1 VTHPPRGLGQM
12 AWLLRRH
19 VAPYW
24 LAFTLLL
31 ASGLAATV
39 LGALLPVL
47 MAPILD
53 LALGR
58 TAAAG
63 GAPIGL
69 GNLSLQNLG
78 AAFFQWFG
86 IQSVERPFAAILAL
100 CVVYVGVG
108 VLKASIDFAN
118 FLLAQWIRIRAG
130 TGIQRDLFK
139 HLMDLSMSFF
149 NRQRTGE
156 LVSRLET
163 DTRSATSGLEIVV
176 GAAVTAPILI
186 AFYSYLLVR
195 TSPLLV
201 FHWGV
206 TRAIRGS
213 IRRLAS
219 AQFSVFAEL
228 ASRFQ
233 ETFLSIRIVKSFGA
247 EAFEQA
253 RLAGVLERVRRVHFR
268 YGLSKHAE
276 EPARAVVNY
285 AVEASVLSLAAWEL
299 LHGRLTAPTFF
310 LFLYVG
316 RAVITQL
323 GVLGSTYTQL
333 QTILAASDRV
343 TELFDVAP
351 AVKDGSESIDGFTD
365 RIAVRDVSFD
375 YGAERVLEHATFE
388 VRKGELVAL
397 VGPSGAGKSTLADL
411 LLRFYDPLEGVIT
424 IDGRDLRTL
433 RQESY
438 RRLFGV
444 VSQEALLFNA
454 TIRENIAYG
463 REGVTDAEI
472 ERAARIANADGF
484 IRELPEGYVTM
495 VGDRGIRLS
504 AGQRQRVAIARAI
517 VRRPAILMLDEAT
530 SALDSESERLVQ
542 QAIDRVIRDATS
554 VVIAHRLSTVLHA
567 DQIVV
572 LNDKRVEA
580 IGRHAELLER
590 SETYARLYR
599 LQFTEA
605 VTSERPVAGVTR
617 MTEAT

>member
-1 VTHPPRGLGQM
+1 VTHPPRGLAQM

-24 LAFTLLL
+24 PAVSLMLAGGLLATLL
-31 ASGLAATV
+31 A
-39 LGALLPVL
+39 ALLPAL

-58 TAAAG
+58 PPVAASA
-63 GAPIGL
+63 ARIGF
-69 GNLSLQNLG
+69 GTLSLQNLG

-86 IQSVERPFAAILAL
+86 IETVTRPFAAILVL
-100 CVVYVGVG
+100 CVLYVAIGL
-108 VLKASIDFAN
+108 LKACIDFTN
-118 FLLAQWIRIRAG
+118 FLLAQWIRVRAG

-139 HLMDLSMSFF
+139 HLMGLSMSFF

-163 DTRSATSGLEIVV
+163 DTRSATSGLEMVV
-176 GAAVTAPILI
+176 GSTVTAPLLIL
-186 AFYSYLLVR
+186 FYSYLLVR

-201 FHWGV
+201 VAAVGAAALHWGV
-206 TRAIRGS
+206 TRAIRRS
-213 IRRLAS
+213 IRRLAT

-233 ETFLSIRIVKSFGA
+233 ETFLSIRIIKSFGA

-253 RLAGVLERVRRVHFR
+253 RLGTVLDRVRSVHFR
-268 YGLSKHAE
+268 FGVYKHAE
-276 EPARAVVNY
+276 EPARSVVNY
-285 AVEASVLSLAAWEL
+285 VVEASVLALAAWEL
-299 LHGRLTAPTFF
+299 MAGRLAAPTFF

-316 RAVITQL
+316 RAVMAQL
-323 GVLGSTYTQL
+323 AVLGSTYTQL

-343 TELFDVAP
+343 TELFDVTP
-351 AVKDGSESIDGFTD
+351 AVKDGSDPVNVFAD
-365 RIAVRDVSFD
+365 RIAVRDVTFD
-375 YGAERVLEHATFE
+375 YGGERVLEHVTFD
-388 VRKGELVAL
+388 VKKGELVAL

-411 LLRFYDPLEGVIT
+411 LLRFYDPISGVIT
-424 IDGRDLRTL
+424 LDGRDLKGIQ
-433 RQESY
+433 QESY

-463 REGVTDAEI
+463 RDGAAESEI

-484 IRELPEGYVTM
+484 IRELPEGYATM

-517 VRRPAILMLDEAT
+517 LRRPAILVLDEAT

-567 DQIVV
+567 DRIVV

-580 IGRHAELLER
+580 VGRHAELLER

-599 LQFTEA
+599 LQFTEMA
-605 VTSERPVAGVTR
+605 TSERP
-617 MTEAT
+617 

>member
-1 VTHPPRGLGQM
+1 VTRSRRGLGEL
-12 AWLLRRH
+12 AWMLRRH
-19 VAPYW
+19 VAPNW
-24 LAFTLLL
+24 PAVALLL
-31 ASGLAATV
+31 ASGLVATL

-58 TAAAG
+58 SVSASPTR
-63 GAPIGL
+63 IGL
-69 GNLSLQNLG
+69 GTISLQNLG
-78 AAFFQWFG
+78 AAFFQWLG
-86 IQSVERPFAAILAL
+86 IETVARPFAAILVLCAL
-100 CVVYVGVG
+100 YVAVG
-108 VLKASIDFAN
+108 FLKACIEFAN
-118 FLLAQWIRIRAG
+118 FLLAQWIRIRAT

-139 HLMDLSMSFF
+139 HLMGLSMSFF

-156 LVSRLET
+156 LVSRLES
-163 DTRSATSGLEIVV
+163 DTRSASSGLEMVV
-176 GAAVTAPILI
+176 SSAVTAPLLI
-186 AFYSYLLVR
+186 VFYSYLLVR

-201 FHWGV
+201 VAAVGAATLHWGV
-206 TRAIRGS
+206 THAIRRS
-213 IRRLAS
+213 IRRLAT

-233 ETFLSIRIVKSFGA
+233 ETFLSIRIIKSFGA

-253 RLAGVLERVRRVHFR
+253 RLAGVLERVRNVHFR
-268 YGLSKHAE
+268 FGFYKHAD
-276 EPARAVVNY
+276 EPARSVVNY
-285 AVEASVLSLAAWEL
+285 VVEASVLALAAWEL
-299 LHGRLTAPTFF
+299 MAGRLAVPTFF

-316 RAVITQL
+316 RAVMVQL
-323 GVLGSTYTQL
+323 GVLASTYTQL
-333 QTILAASDRV
+333 QPILAAADRV
-343 TELFDVAP
+343 TDLFAVTP
-351 AVKDGSESIDGFTD
+351 AVQDGPEEIDGFAD
-365 RIAVRDVSFD
+365 RISVRDVSFD
-375 YGAERVLEHATFE
+375 YGGERVLEHVSFD
-388 VRKGELVAL
+388 VKKGELVAI

-411 LLRFYDPLEGVIT
+411 LLRFYDPIAGAIT
-424 IDGRDLRTL
+424 IDARDLRSL

-454 TIRENIAYG
+454 TIRENIAYS
-463 REGVTDAEI
+463 REGVSDAEI

-484 IRELPEGYVTM
+484 ICELPEGCATV

-517 VRRPAILMLDEAT
+517 LRRPAILVLDEAT

-567 DQIVV
+567 DRIVV
-572 LNDKRVEA
+572 LNDKRIEA
-580 IGRHAELLER
+580 VGRHAELLER

-599 LQFTEA
+599 LQFTE
-605 VTSERPVAGVTR
+605 
-617 MTEAT
+617 MATAEHP

>member
-1 VTHPPRGLGQM
+1 MTEPPRGLAQM
-12 AWLLRRH
+12 VWLLRRH

-24 LAFTLLL
+24 PAVAFLLS
-31 ASGLAATV
+31 SGLIATA
-39 LGALLPVL
+39 LGAMLPVL

-58 TAAAG
+58 PGASAG
-63 GAPIGL
+63 AGRIGL

-86 IQSVERPFAAILAL
+86 IEAVTRPFVAIVLLA
-100 CVVYVGVG
+100 CVYVGVG
-108 VLKASIDFAN
+108 FIKACIEFSN
-118 FLLAQWIRIRAG
+118 FLLAQWIRVRAG

-139 HLMDLSMSFF
+139 HLMGLSMSFF

-163 DTRSATSGLEIVV
+163 DTRSATSGLEMVV
-176 GAAVTAPILI
+176 GSTVTAPLLIL
-186 AFYSYLLVR
+186 FYSYLLVR

-201 FHWGV
+201 VAAVGAAALHWGV
-206 TRAIRGS
+206 THAIRRS

-233 ETFLSIRIVKSFGA
+233 ETFLSIRIIKSFGA

-253 RLAGVLERVRRVHFR
+253 RLGTVLERVRRVHFR
-268 YGLSKHAE
+268 FGLYKHAE
-276 EPARAVVNY
+276 EPARSVVNY
-285 AVEASVLSLAAWEL
+285 IVEASVLALAAWEL
-299 LHGRLTAPTFF
+299 MAGRLTAPTFF

-316 RAVITQL
+316 RAVMTQL
-323 GVLGSTYTQL
+323 GILGSTYTQL

-343 TELFDVAP
+343 TELFAVQP
-351 AVKDGSESIDGFTD
+351 AVVDGSEPIDRFAD

-375 YGAERVLEHATFE
+375 YGGERVLEHVTFD
-388 VRKGELVAL
+388 VKKGELVAL

-411 LLRFYDPLEGVIT
+411 VLRFYDPKAGVIT
-424 IDGRDLRTL
+424 MDGRDLRGL
-433 RQESY
+433 QQESY

-463 REGVTDAEI
+463 RDEVADGEI
-472 ERAARIANADGF
+472 ERAARIANAEGF
-484 IRELPEGYVTM
+484 IRELPEGYATV

-517 VRRPAILMLDEAT
+517 LRRPAILVLDEAT

-567 DQIVV
+567 DRIVV

-580 IGRHAELLER
+580 MGRHAELLES

-599 LQFTEA
+599 LQFTEMA
-605 VTSERPVAGVTR
+605 TSERP
-617 MTEAT
+617 